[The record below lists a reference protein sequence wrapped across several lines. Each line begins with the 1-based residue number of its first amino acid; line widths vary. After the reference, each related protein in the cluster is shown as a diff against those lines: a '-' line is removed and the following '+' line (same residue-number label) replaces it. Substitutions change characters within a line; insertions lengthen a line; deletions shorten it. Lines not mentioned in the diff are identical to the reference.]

1 MKICDKFAKCYK
13 NVSYY
18 GNYCYE
24 NLFTKSILQKYVLG
38 SNMTSVLVAVGIGV
52 VVLLVRCL
60 ACWVGWSATQ
70 QATNTSVDFPAF

>member
-24 NLFTKSILQKYVLG
+24 NLFTKSILQKYFLG
-38 SNMTSVLVAVGIGV
+38 SNMTSVPVAVGIGV